1 MRYCRSQWPC
11 GLRRRSSAARLLR
24 LWARIPPRSWMFVC
38 CDCCLLSGRGLCDGL
53 ITRPE
58 ESYRLWR
65 VVCDQET
72 SKTRR
77 LKHATGLWQYKQK
90 CCDVTNTNKQQKPW
104 GIKLSD
110 LVWSTDD
117 FTEIPKRLTT
127 WIYRVSQAEC
137 ARLLERVPYVKL
149 YRYNPKNLR
158 VYPKLN
164 GYGDNGQRSLKLWQ
178 LLHTYWLSNTYW
190 NWQEYVV
197 SVMLI
202 SVLNI
207 KVTCEWHKAIKQ
219 TSIPVALMSEN
230 WPLTSNHYTLR
241 ASDLSQG
248 RSELH
253 LAIT

>member
-1 MRYCRSQWPC
+1 
-11 GLRRRSSAARLLR
+11 
-24 LWARIPPRSWMFVC
+24 
-38 CDCCLLSGRGLCDGL
+38 
-53 ITRPE
+53 
-58 ESYRLWR
+58 
-65 VVCDQET
+65 VCDQET

-90 CCDVTNTNKQQKPW
+90 CCDVRNTNKQQQPW
-104 GIKLSD
+104 GIKLSG

-117 FTEIPKRLTT
+117 FTAIQKRLTT

-207 KVTCEWHKAIKQ
+207 KVTCEWHKAIKLNYKN
-219 TSIPVALMSEN
+219 TRTTVVLDLRFSS
-230 WPLTSNHYTLR
+230 TLR
-241 ASDLSQG
+241 RSQLFCYLVT
-248 RSELH
+248 SELPC
-253 LAIT
+253 ADCSVS